1 MRSLKAVEKAAHP
14 GIHIV
19 IATSEIHLKHKLR
32 MSRQEVLDAAVWAVS
47 FAKKHLDYVEF
58 SAEDASRS
66 DFDYLVEV
74 FGAVIAAGAR
84 TVNVPDTTGYAIPE
98 RTTQLFRDLIAK
110 TPGADRVI
118 WSTHCHN
125 DLGMAVANSLAAVMG
140 GARQIECTVNGIGER
155 AGNTSLEEVVM
166 AMRTRRDVFAEV
178 DTGIVS
184 EQIYP
189 TSRLLSQIIG
199 QPIPINKPIV
209 GDNAFA
215 HESGIHQDGVLKY
228 RETYEIMNPE
238 TVGLQSNRIVLG
250 KHSGR
255 HAFMDRLKTLGVE
268 PGQMDMNK
276 AFERFKALADR
287 KKNIYDEDLLSLM
300 AEEATRI
307 PERYELVYL
316 NVTSSSMAVP
326 HATVKLRVDGEERID
341 HATGDGMVDAC
352 YKAIKKIAGGS
363 ELQLDRFGV
372 SSITGGTDAQGEVSC
387 LVRENGV
394 AVAGQGAHTDI
405 IMASALAFVNALNKL
420 EHRKRYQRQ
429 LRSVGP

>member
-1 MRSLKAVEKAAHP
+1 MK
-14 GIHIV
+14 
-19 IATSEIHLKHKLR
+19 
-32 MSRQEVLDAAVWAVS
+32 
-47 FAKKHLDYVEF
+47 
-58 SAEDASRS
+58 
-66 DFDYLVEV
+66 
-74 FGAVIAAGAR
+74 
-84 TVNVPDTTGYAIPE
+84 
-98 RTTQLFRDLIAK
+98 
-110 TPGADRVI
+110 
-118 WSTHCHN
+118 
-125 DLGMAVANSLAAVMG
+125 
-140 GARQIECTVNGIGER
+140 
-155 AGNTSLEEVVM
+155 
-166 AMRTRRDVFAEV
+166 
-178 DTGIVS
+178 
-184 EQIYP
+184 
-189 TSRLLSQIIG
+189 
-199 QPIPINKPIV
+199 
-209 GDNAFA
+209 
-215 HESGIHQDGVLKY
+215 
-228 RETYEIMNPE
+228 PE

-255 HAFMDRLKTLGVE
+255 HAFTDRLKALGVE

-300 AEEATRI
+300 AGEATRI

-352 YKAIKKIAGGS
+352 YKAIKKIAGGP

-387 LVRENGV
+387 LVRESGM

-429 LRSVGP
+429 MQSVGP